1 MDYFRKFFLTSLI
14 GLSFLVSIGCTGV
27 NIPTPSSMTGG
38 LEAGASAEKVLTFF
52 DSIPYREDGAINKDG
67 DFTLFADQQAR
78 FDTPG
83 LNCSGFTVAASR
95 YFFKRDYVLN
105 DVMIDRLADSGP
117 DAELGEDWDFGYD
130 VILNLTEGMDRKI
143 MLPFGKTVDISSSN
157 AMSLRGFDLHDL
169 KAWADV
175 ISKMKKGKV
184 YLFSMSKPV
193 SFKNYKVLHYHVG
206 VIVPDGKGHVWLCHA
221 THKSGVNKVD
231 ISSTQNL
238 KRVVDANP
246 DSKLGKRMILIV
258 EAPLK

>member
-1 MDYFRKFFLTSLI
+1 MNNLKKSFLKAFV
-14 GLSFLVSIGCTGV
+14 GLSFLVSMGCAVV
-27 NIPTPSSMTGG
+27 NIPTPHGMTDGPDS
-38 LEAGASAEKVLTFF
+38 GASAEKVLSFF
-52 DSIPYREDGAINKDG
+52 DSIPYREDGAINKAG

-78 FDTPG
+78 FDTSG

-117 DAELGEDWDFGYD
+117 DAENGEDWDFGYD
-130 VILNLTEGMDRKI
+130 VILNLTEGMDRKV
-143 MLPFGKTVDISSSN
+143 MLPFGKNADISSSN
-157 AMSLRGFDLHDL
+157 GMTLRGFDLHDL
-169 KAWADV
+169 KAWTDV
-175 ISKMKKGKV
+175 ISKMKKGSV

-193 SFKNYKVLHYHVG
+193 SFKNYKLLHYHVG
-206 VIVPDGKGHVWLCHA
+206 VIVPDGEGHVWLCHA
-221 THKSGVNKVD
+221 THKAGVNKVD
-231 ISSTQNL
+231 ITSLENL